1 MASKFLWWEG
11 DNTLSTF
18 LTEQEWV
25 DKKISEGYFGFDV
38 CELDKIY
45 SKEEIDELQ
54 KFFQYHTDG
63 LNKEATSDIKR
74 LVAGEHLPLKNGF
87 ESIYSAFIVP
97 FTPLRPS
104 RSQGSILW
112 NILGYWPKMV
122 LKYYWNNAKIFSGQ
136 FSIFKNSGIQ
146 PLARIS

>member
-45 SKEEIDELQ
+45 SQ
-54 KFFQYHTDG
+54 
-63 LNKEATSDIKR
+63 NDI
-74 LVAGEHLPLKNGF
+74 PKNV
-87 ESIYSAFIVP
+87 VP
-97 FTPLRPS
+97 IR
-104 RSQGSILW
+104 
-112 NILGYWPKMV
+112 
-122 LKYYWNNAKIFSGQ
+122 
-136 FSIFKNSGIQ
+136 
-146 PLARIS
+146 